1 MGRFTFGPVPSRR
14 LGFSLG
20 VDLVP
25 RKSCSFDCIYCQV
38 GRSANKEVKRRSFF
52 NPEDIVNEIAS
63 EVKRQRNIDV
73 ITFSGSGEPTLNLD
87 IGWIIRE
94 TKKRLKL
101 PVSVITNSSLLAN
114 EKVRFDLGLSDVV
127 LPSLDAVSEDVF
139 LQMNRPHSMIKID
152 DMIQGLKRFKAEY
165 KGKVWLEIMLVK
177 GINDKPEELE
187 KMRRVIEY
195 IGADKIQLNTVT
207 RPPAEENARGLSSAA
222 VKKICASFGND
233 AEIICKFKKKAKKV
247 DTPLKFEMVS
257 SILSRR
263 SLTLDDIVRI
273 TGITAGEA
281 KNSLQDMEHQ
291 GIIRSTRIGGATFY
305 QSAGE

>member
-1 MGRFTFGPVPSRR
+1 
-14 LGFSLG
+14 
-20 VDLVP
+20 
-25 RKSCSFDCIYCQV
+25 V
-38 GRSANKEVKRRSFF
+38 GKSANKEVERRSFF
-52 NPEDIVNEIAS
+52 NPEDIVSEIAS
-63 EVKRQRNIDV
+63 EVKQQRHVDV

-87 IGWIIRE
+87 IGWIIKE

-101 PVSVITNSSLLAN
+101 PVSVITNSSLLAD
-114 EKVRFDLGLSDVV
+114 EKVRFDLGSSDVV

-139 LQMNRPHSMIKID
+139 LQINRPHPLIKID

-165 KGKVWLEIMLVK
+165 KGKVWLEIMLVE
-177 GINDKPEELE
+177 GINNNPDELE
-187 KMRRVIEY
+187 KMKRVIEY

-207 RPPAEENARGLSSAA
+207 RPPAEQNARGLSSPAL
-222 VKKICASFGND
+222 KKICASFGNG
-233 AEIICKFKKKAKKV
+233 AEIICKFKKKAQKV
-247 DTPLKFEMVS
+247 DARLESEVVS
-257 SILSRR
+257 NILSRR

-273 TGITAGEA
+273 TGVTADEA

>member
-25 RKSCSFDCIYCQV
+25 RKRCSFDCIYCQV
-38 GRSANKEVKRRSFF
+38 GKSADREVERRSFF
-52 NPEDIVNEIAS
+52 NPEDIVREIAS

-87 IGWIIRE
+87 IGWIIKE
-94 TKKRLKL
+94 TKERVKL
-101 PVSVITNSSLLAN
+101 PVSVITNSSLLAD
-114 EKVRFDLGLSDVV
+114 EKVRLDLGLSDVV

-139 LQMNRPHSMIKID
+139 VQINRPHSKIKID
-152 DMIQGLKRFKAEY
+152 DIIQGLKRFKAEY

-177 GINDKPEELE
+177 GVNDKTEELE
-187 KMRRVIEY
+187 KMKRVIEY

-207 RPPAEENARGLSSAA
+207 RPPAEESARGLGSPAL
-222 VKKICASFGND
+222 KKICASFGD
-233 AEIICKFKKKAKKV
+233 GAEIICKFKKKAKKV
-247 DTPLKFEMVS
+247 DTRLKFEMVS

-273 TGITAGEA
+273 TGVTVDEA
-281 KNSLQDMEHQ
+281 RKSLQDMENQ
-291 GIIRSTRIGGATFY
+291 GRIKGARTGGATFY
-305 QSAGE
+305 RLAEE

>member
-25 RKSCSFDCIYCQV
+25 RKRCTFDCIYCQV
-38 GRSANKEVKRRSFF
+38 GKSANKEVERRSFF
-52 NPEDIVNEIAS
+52 NPEDIVGEIVT
-63 EVKRQRNIDV
+63 EVKQQRHVDV

-87 IGWIIRE
+87 IGWIINE

-101 PVSVITNSSLLAN
+101 PVSVITNSSLLVD
-114 EKVRFDLGLSDVV
+114 EKVRFDLTSSDLV

-139 LQMNRPHSMIKID
+139 LQINRPHPLININ

-165 KGKVWLEIMLVK
+165 KGKVWLEIMLVR
-177 GINDKPEELE
+177 GINDDSVELE
-187 KMRRVIEY
+187 KMKEVIAY

-207 RPPAEENARGLSSAA
+207 RPPAEEHVRGLSSP
-222 VKKICASFGND
+222 VLKKICTSFGSGS
-233 AEIICKFKKKAKKV
+233 EIICKFKKKAKKV
-247 DTPLKFEMVS
+247 DTRLKFEMVS

-263 SLTLDDIVRI
+263 SLTIDDIVRI
-273 TGITAGEA
+273 SGVAVDEVRDSLREM
-281 KNSLQDMEHQ
+281 KNQ
-291 GIIRSTRIGGATFY
+291 GRIRSARIGGATFY
-305 QSAGE
+305 QLTEE